1 MIGTILRWYRNLKQR
16 FVLGK
21 NVGSG
26 EYILSTGRD
35 SVRYTRADHSVEVQV
50 ELQGGKT
57 NYAIYSGTAKY
68 WSPSYDLEPVTEA
81 ERQAIV
87 RAIGRY
93 LDQSA
98 RTYEVK

>member
-68 WSPSYDLEPVTEA
+68 WSPPYDLEPVTEA